1 MKYTKHGKHRAA
13 ERSISDDV
21 ILKAISEPTF
31 SFYDLSSSAYVV
43 FRKLNGKHLLVV
55 YAFEEDTIRVI
66 TTFITSS
73 AQDIVEGKLKN
84 NVWVKIK

>member
-1 MKYTKHGKHRAA
+1 LKYTKHGKRRAA
-13 ERSISDDV
+13 ERSISEED

-55 YAFEEDTIRVI
+55 YAPEEDAIRVI

-73 AQDIVEGKLKN
+73 VQDIVEGKLKN

>member
-1 MKYTKHGKHRAA
+1 MKYTKHGKRRAD
-13 ERSISDDV
+13 ERSINEDI
-21 ILKAISEPTF
+21 ILQAISEPTF

-55 YAFEEDTIRVI
+55 YAFEEDTIKVI

-73 AQDIVEGKLKN
+73 AQDIFEGKLKK

>member
-1 MKYTKHGKHRAA
+1 MKYTKHGKRRAA
-13 ERSISDDV
+13 ERRISEDV

-31 SFYDLSSSAYVV
+31 SFYDLSSSAYIV

-55 YAFEEDTIRVI
+55 YAFEEDTIKV
-66 TTFITSS
+66 ITSS